1 MIRKYKPDFEQLLM
15 VLRREKPDRPV
26 LFEYFTNGPLN
37 EYLSGRKNSDPDNLE
52 ETIKITIEAF
62 TNAGYDYVTVP
73 TRFYGGMK
81 FTTAG
86 HDQKATVSQNEG
98 SIITD
103 RTSFDSYPWPD
114 PEKGDFD
121 TFNRMA
127 PLLSNNMK
135 FIAPGPGGVLE
146 NVIDLVGFE
155 RLCYLLFE
163 DEPLVQNIFDA
174 VGSRLLRFYEITSGI
189 ENIGALIVNDDWGFK
204 TQTMLDPG
212 SMLRYVFSWHKKI
225 VEAIHLNGKP
235 AILHSCG
242 NLEAVMDFL
251 IDDLKYDAKHSWE
264 DIICP
269 VEEGW
274 QRWGDRI
281 AILGGIDMDFLVRRK
296 PDEIYCRAE
305 ELLKLTESK
314 GYALGSGNSI
324 PAFVP
329 IDNYLAMIR
338 AIEKPEFSNLERPLD
353 KI

>member
-1 MIRKYKPDFEQLLM
+1 MIDRKYEPDFNQLLK

-37 EYLSGRKNSDPDNLE
+37 EYLAGRKNTDPENLE

-62 TNAGYDYVTVP
+62 TNAGYDYITIP
-73 TRFYGGMK
+73 TRFYGGLK
-81 FTTAG
+81 FVTAF
-86 HDQKATVSQNEG
+86 HDQKSTVSQNEG
-98 SIITD
+98 SLISD
-103 RTSFDSYPWPD
+103 RASFESYPWPD

-127 PLLSNNMK
+127 PLLHKKMK

-163 DEPLVQNIFDA
+163 DEQLVQDIFDA
-174 VGSRLLRFYEITSGI
+174 VGSRLLRFYEIISQI
-189 ENIGALIVNDDWGFK
+189 ESVGALIVNDDWGFK
-204 TQTMLDPG
+204 TQTMLDPD
-212 SMLRYVFSWHKKI
+212 SMHRYLFPWHKRI

-242 NLEAVMDFL
+242 NLDAVMDFL

-274 QRWGDRI
+274 KRWGGRI
-281 AILGGIDMDFLVRRK
+281 AILGGIDMDFLIRRT
-296 PDEIYCRAE
+296 PEEIHHRATE
-305 ELLKLTESK
+305 ILKLTGSK

-329 IDNYLAMIR
+329 IENYMAMIK
-338 AIEKPEFSNLERPLD
+338 AV
-353 KI
+353 